1 MILELT
7 NPERVYTLNLGE
19 SIPRL
24 EGNVDLSSFPNLTEF
39 IGSNNDIENINI
51 SKIDNLRYFDV
62 HDNLLTVFP
71 DINAHPDMNY
81 FVCHNN
87 LIQGKIPE
95 LSGNLFIERF
105 YCHNNLLTGEIPDTT
120 LNQSLSWLYCYN
132 NNLSGFIPN
141 LNTNIKHFKCFNNP
155 LITGEIPVLSS
166 YTDLRLF
173 DCYSCNLTGSI
184 PALNNNTNLEQ
195 FKCFSNSLSG
205 DIPDLSNNIK
215 LEEFQCQQNSLTGF
229 NSTSL
234 PTKLT
239 GFIANE
245 NKLVENAVNS
255 ILQQLAATVS
265 INGRVNLLGP
275 ENSYPTGQGL
285 IDVETLTSRGWEVLV
300 NDTPAI

>member
-7 NPERVYTLNLGE
+7 NPERVLSLNLGE
-19 SIPRL
+19 SIPKL
-24 EGNVDLSSFPNLTEF
+24 KGNIDLSSFPNLSTF
-39 IGSNNDIENINI
+39 LGNNNDIQNIKI
-51 SKIDNLRYFDV
+51 SNIDNLRYFDV
-62 HDNLLTVFP
+62 YGNLLTVFP
-71 DINAHPDMNY
+71 DINAHPYMNY
-81 FVCHNN
+81 FVCRDN
-87 LIQGKIPE
+87 LIEGKIPE

-105 YCHNNLLTGEIPDTT
+105 YCHSNLLTGEIPDTT
-120 LNQSLSWLYCYN
+120 LNQRLTGFYCYN

-155 LITGEIPVLSS
+155 QITGEIPVLSS
-166 YTDLRLF
+166 YTDLMVF

-184 PALNNNTNLEQ
+184 PDLSKNVLLEQ
-195 FKCFSNSLSG
+195 FKCFENSLSG

-215 LEEFQCQQNSLTGF
+215 LEMFHCQQNSLTGF

-234 PTKLT
+234 TTKLT
-239 GFIANE
+239 GFIANQ

-255 ILQQLAATVS
+255 ILRQLAATAS
-265 INGRVNLLGP
+265 INGTVNLLGP

-300 NDTPAI
+300 NDTPP